1 MCSSDLEDSSAIAL
15 KNRKQEFAD
24 DVDRKRRTIALEMLE
39 PRGIFRLH
47 DFLTVG
53 APAPLQAAGA
63 IGMAFGP
70 DYYNEMALEY
80 RERRDLMYGAIFA
93 IFYFVLIRPG
103 QKQRK
108 AQDEMIR
115 QVKKGD
121 EIVTSGGIIG
131 TVIQIPAVAEGSN
144 SMEDRLTIK
153 SGESRLVIE
162 RGRIA
167 RVIRGGGA
175 PSTEG

>member
-1 MCSSDLEDSSAIAL
+1 MTPLFPAL
-15 KNRKQEFAD
+15 
-24 DVDRKRRTIALEMLE
+24 ALLQGASNALLG
-39 PRGIFRLH
+39 PIF
-47 DFLTVG
+47 
-53 APAPLQAAGA
+53 
-63 IGMAFGP
+63 
-70 DYYNEMALEY
+70 
-80 RERRDLMYGAIFA
+80 MYGAIFA

-108 AQDEMIR
+108 AQDELIR
-115 QVKKGD
+115 QVKRGD

-144 SMEDRLTIK
+144 PLEDRLTIK

-167 RVIRGGGA
+167 RVIRGSA
-175 PSTEG
+175 ASSTEG

>member
-1 MCSSDLEDSSAIAL
+1 MTPVFPALALLQSAPNAL
-15 KNRKQEFAD
+15 
-24 DVDRKRRTIALEMLE
+24 LG
-39 PRGIFRLH
+39 PIF
-47 DFLTVG
+47 
-53 APAPLQAAGA
+53 
-63 IGMAFGP
+63 
-70 DYYNEMALEY
+70 
-80 RERRDLMYGAIFA
+80 MYGAIFA

-108 AQDEMIR
+108 AQDELIR

-131 TVIQIPAVAEGSN
+131 TVIQIPATSEGSN
-144 SMEDRLTIK
+144 PMEDRLTIR

-167 RVIRGGGA
+167 RVVTRAGTA
-175 PSTEG
+175 SAEG